1 MNPAVSLCTKEKCGT
16 VGFGGGPNRTGSNPW
31 FFFIMAT
38 LNSNN
43 SASPSSWAERSE
55 LSSADQQ
62 HPKCDVPVSCFRFF
76 LIQIKDGNFQ
86 SVSPFLINKTLKSLV
101 GEVKSVKKLRSGD
114 LLVEVTTAKQAELII
129 NCRTFGPYPVSV
141 TPHSRLNFSR
151 GVISEPDLLYTTGNE
166 ILENLS
172 HQNVYAVRSIT
183 VRRDGKAL
191 PTKHVILTFSCPALP
206 SHFTA
211 GYLHCPVRPFIPNP
225 LRCFQ
230 CQRFGHSKMSCRG
243 TVTCARCAE
252 VGHDSE
258 NCNKAP
264 RCVNCTGPHPS
275 YARSCPSWQYE
286 KEVQTIKTE
295 KNLSYTEARKI
306 LSQRTP
312 KSGFSYSAA
321 LVSKSVQSIGTQ
333 TDISL
338 LSFHK
343 SELETRKNIHET
355 HTQTNRNSKNASDI
369 RNTSLNLPVSS
380 KQKVTKKKITA
391 IKNNQIKAQTVTGK
405 KKLSKIDFLKQRPI
419 LENIGPNEDD
429 SLKVYVSPDED
440 MSTSSGSEEEAPSA
454 SPQC

>member
-1 MNPAVSLCTKEKCGT
+1 
-16 VGFGGGPNRTGSNPW
+16 
-31 FFFIMAT
+31 
-38 LNSNN
+38 
-43 SASPSSWAERSE
+43 
-55 LSSADQQ
+55 
-62 HPKCDVPVSCFRFF
+62 
-76 LIQIKDGNFQ
+76 
-86 SVSPFLINKTLKSLV
+86 
-101 GEVKSVKKLRSGD
+101 
-114 LLVEVTTAKQAELII
+114 
-129 NCRTFGPYPVSV
+129 
-141 TPHSRLNFSR
+141 
-151 GVISEPDLLYTTGNE
+151 
-166 ILENLS
+166 
-172 HQNVYAVRSIT
+172 
-183 VRRDGKAL
+183 
-191 PTKHVILTFSCPALP
+191 
-206 SHFTA
+206 
-211 GYLHCPVRPFIPNP
+211 
-225 LRCFQ
+225 
-230 CQRFGHSKMSCRG
+230 MSCRG